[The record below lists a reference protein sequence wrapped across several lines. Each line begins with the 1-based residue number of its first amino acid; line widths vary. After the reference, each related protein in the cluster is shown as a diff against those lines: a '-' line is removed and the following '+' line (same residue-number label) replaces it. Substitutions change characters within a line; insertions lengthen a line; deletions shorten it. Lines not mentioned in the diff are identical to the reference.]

1 MIEYKNGRLV
11 DDLEYKINKENENGY
26 AVAEHDYPH
35 DTDIYYAE
43 DYEEAE
49 QTIRL
54 ILKDFPNRKVYI
66 REITD
71 EEANR
76 YVNMMVAAEMGYY

>member
-1 MIEYKNGRLV
+1 MIKYENGRLV
-11 DDLEYKINKENENGY
+11 DDSKHEINKENENGY

-35 DTDIYYAE
+35 DKDIWYAE

-49 QTIRL
+49 RTIRT
-54 ILKDFPNRKVYI
+54 ILQIWPNRKVYV

-71 EEANR
+71 EEVNR
-76 YVNMMVAAEMGYY
+76 NVNMMVAAEMGYC

>member
-1 MIEYKNGRLV
+1 MIKYENGRLA
-11 DDLEYKINKENENGY
+11 DNSEHEINKENENGY
-26 AVAEHDYPH
+26 VVAEHEYPH
-35 DTDIYYAE
+35 DTDIWYAE

-71 EEANR
+71 EEVNR
-76 YVNMMVAAEMGYY
+76 NINMMAAMI